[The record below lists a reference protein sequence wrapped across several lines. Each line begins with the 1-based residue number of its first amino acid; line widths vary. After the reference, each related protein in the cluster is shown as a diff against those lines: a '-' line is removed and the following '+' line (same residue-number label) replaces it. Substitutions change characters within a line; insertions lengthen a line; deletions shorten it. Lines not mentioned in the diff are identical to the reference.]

1 MTFKRVAITA
11 GAAILVTAAVVG
23 GLIWWASGAE
33 PR

>member
-11 GAAILVTAAVVG
+11 GAAILVTAAAVTVV
-23 GLIWWASGAE
+23 IWRASGTE